1 MGEVGCICIN
11 PIALRAAKTLWS
23 FGHSECNM
31 VKQALCFK
39 QADFDYLLDACLIQ
53 AVLSTYSE
61 KNYHSM
67 NGSKDSGIVWF
78 TVVFPT
84 LGFFLLTQSNIHFY
98 TTD

>member
-1 MGEVGCICIN
+1 
-11 PIALRAAKTLWS
+11 
-23 FGHSECNM
+23 M

-39 QADFDYLLDACLIQ
+39 QADFDYLFDACLIQ

-78 TVVFPT
+78 TVVFSHTWLLLINSIKYP
-84 LGFFLLTQSNIHFY
+84 FLHY
-98 TTD
+98 